1 MKKYNCLLE
10 KIAAAYG
17 IKKGLREQDNEL
29 KARIIY
35 SVCGMMAY
43 ASLWDNME
51 DEPISM
57 VHMKRRIHNILQSYL
72 VMYPETRKFF
82 PADLTDVEKEIAD
95 LFVRVGII
103 YQSPRR
109 ISPAIQSAS
118 IIREVL
124 FQRGIQ
130 PEQIESISGIGFY
143 SLGHKG
149 GTPLSPQKMF
159 GLNEHDLATT
169 WSRAISKAVWQ
180 ENKTPISGVEYLSLE
195 PLSSKKYWWNK
206 VDRSGNISIL
216 RFNERWPNLYY
227 FYTYIDNNIK
237 LSQLPS
243 WMVDDGYY
251 RQLATAC
258 LYSRGKLPPIEY
270 WEDGSIV
277 HINMKY
283 LLPPRELN
291 WTKLYSWPEKGAIL
305 PSNFKR
311 KCNKEIFLVIK
322 IVLESMGYTFQQK
335 EK

>member
-1 MKKYNCLLE
+1 MRKYNCLLE
-10 KIAAAYG
+10 KIAATYG

-57 VHMKRRIHNILQSYL
+57 VHMKRRIHNILKSYL

-82 PADLTDVEKEIAD
+82 PADLTDVETEITD

-103 YQSPRR
+103 YHSPRQ

-130 PEQIESISGIGFY
+130 PEKIEKVSGIGFY
-143 SLGHKG
+143 SLEHKDSS
-149 GTPLSPQKMF
+149 PLSPQKMF
-159 GLNEHDLATT
+159 GLNEHDLATI
-169 WSRAISKAVWQ
+169 WSRVISKAIWQ
-180 ENKTPISGVEYLSLE
+180 ENKISISGAEYLSLA
-195 PLSSKKYWWNK
+195 PLSGKKYWWDK
-206 VDRSGNISIL
+206 VDKSGRVSIL
-216 RFNERWPNLYY
+216 RFSEKLPHLYY
-227 FYTYIDNNIK
+227 LYAYTENNIK

-243 WMVDDGYY
+243 WMVDNGNY
-251 RQLATAC
+251 RQLAAAC
-258 LYSRGKLPPIEY
+258 LYSREKLPSIEY
-270 WEDGSIV
+270 CEDGSIV
-277 HINMKY
+277 HIDIKY

-291 WTKLYSWPEKGAIL
+291 WIKLYSWPERGAIL

-311 KCNKEIFLVIK
+311 KCNKEIFVAIK
-322 IVLESMGYTFQQK
+322 MVLENMGYSFKQK
-335 EK
+335 E